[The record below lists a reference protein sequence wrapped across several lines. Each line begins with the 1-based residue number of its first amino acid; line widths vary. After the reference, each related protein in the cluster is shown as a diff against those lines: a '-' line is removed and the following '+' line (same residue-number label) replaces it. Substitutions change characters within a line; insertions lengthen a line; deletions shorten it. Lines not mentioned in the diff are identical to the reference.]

1 MDNFISVLL
10 PSKNAGKYIKKSVE
24 SILNQTYQNFEL
36 IIIDDS
42 EDDTGKIIKSI
53 NYNKIIYRKVKNSNI
68 SKSLN
73 LALKL
78 TSGDIIARMDADDIS
93 HPERFEV
100 QLNYLKNHK
109 DIHLVG
115 SNFYFINDEGNILSK
130 KKLPEHHE
138 TIEYWMPVLST
149 LLHATIMT
157 YKSTIDNIMG
167 YSENLDRAED
177 IDLFFRLFRNKYK
190 FYNIQKYLYYYRV
203 SLNNKEKIYST
214 GKIFRNLSYEYIENK
229 YKNCDNRNDKFHKN
243 FKIGLLEYYHGKM
256 SESRKYLLKALANK
270 PAKLLFILRYFI
282 FSLLGTKFMNNL
294 RDKGIINFISK
305 LLNKYLNYNSKGI

>member
-10 PSKNAGKYIKKSVE
+10 PSKNAGNYIKKSVE
-24 SILNQTYQNFEL
+24 SILNQTYHNFEL
-36 IIIDDS
+36 IIIDESTDDS
-42 EDDTGKIIKSI
+42 ENIIKSFHSD
-53 NYNKIIYRKVKNSNI
+53 KIIYKKVYNSNI

-78 TSGDIIARMDADDIS
+78 ASGDMIARMDADDIS

-100 QLNYLKNHK
+100 QLNYIKNHK

-115 SNFYFINDEGNILSK
+115 SNVYFINDEGNVLSK

-138 TIEYWMPVLST
+138 KIEYWMPVLST

-177 IDLFFRLFRNKYK
+177 IDLFFRLFKNKCR

-203 SLNNKEKIYST
+203 SFNKKEKIYST
-214 GKIFRNLSYEYIENK
+214 RKIFKNLSFNYIK
-229 YKNCDNRNDKFHKN
+229 YKYETCNSRRDKYHKN
-243 FKIGLLEYYHGKM
+243 FKYGLLEYYHGKM
-256 SESRKYLLKALANK
+256 HIARRYLIEAMHYNPFKVFTIFRY
-270 PAKLLFILRYFI
+270 LFFTFLGTRFMTILRE
-282 FSLLGTKFMNNL
+282 K
-294 RDKGIINFISK
+294 RIINFITK
-305 LLNKYLNYNSKGI
+305 LLNKFTNYNSPGI